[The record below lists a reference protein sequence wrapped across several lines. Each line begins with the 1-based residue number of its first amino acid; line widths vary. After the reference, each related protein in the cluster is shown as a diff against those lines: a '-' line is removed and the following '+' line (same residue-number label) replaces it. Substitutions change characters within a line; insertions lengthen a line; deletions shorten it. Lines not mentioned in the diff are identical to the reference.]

1 MRIYGILALMGIGV
15 LAYAPAGS
23 SFEKSTFPASQPST
37 PYQWLQFQ
45 IEQDFSLR
53 TRLSPRELDEAVGA
67 AILEANPELEGLP
80 SDHPKR
86 LTRDLIQVTRCLG
99 IDPVI
104 FTALIWRESNF
115 KPQAVSE
122 RGAVGLTQMTTPAI
136 REVLERTHYRGYRR
150 LGYARELF
158 RKCAPSVFRNLPNTI
173 TPATIARTKKI
184 IAIST
189 LDGMVFGAF
198 LLKLNLAGIRG
209 SVHRWDIY
217 RAALE
222 RYNGD
227 PKVKALFAQDIL
239 ALTRRM
245 LKRPEVAVNDSEF
258 LRPN

>member
-1 MRIYGILALMGIGV
+1 MGV
-15 LAYAPAGS
+15 LVHGPAGS
-23 SFEKSTFPASQPST
+23 SYEKSTLPATHPST
-37 PYQWLQFQ
+37 PYEWLQFQ

-53 TRLSPRELDEAVGA
+53 THLNPRELAEAVNA
-67 AILEANPELEGLP
+67 AIQEANPELEGLP
-80 SDHPKR
+80 QDHPKR

-99 IDPVI
+99 IDPLI

-122 RGAVGLTQMTTPAI
+122 RGAVGLTQMTMPGI
-136 REVLERTHYRGYRR
+136 REVLERTHDRGYRR
-150 LGYARELF
+150 LRYARALF
-158 RKCAPSVFRNLPNTI
+158 RKCAPSVFRNLPAQL
-173 TPATIARTKKI
+173 TPATIARTKSI
-184 IAIST
+184 IAMST

-209 SVHRWDIY
+209 SIHRWDIY

-239 ALTRRM
+239 ALTRKM
-245 LKRPEVAVNDSEF
+245 LKRPEVALNDSEF
-258 LRPN
+258 RRPN